1 MLSSGGNI
9 TALAIDR
16 DLVSVVVAESR
27 GGRWYQT
34 GGNEL
39 AGVVDRKDPDA
50 LKRAIVKTV
59 EGAGLSAATGGATT
73 DIAVSLSDRFASVG
87 VFTFSDFPE
96 SEDDARAIVG
106 LRAKKE
112 FALGELP
119 RLDYQ
124 ILDGAGPTK
133 VLVVAIDQRLVGAI
147 EEGLGDRG
155 IDVGRI
161 GLTSFY
167 LANMLA
173 EEKTPSHGNFSVA
186 IVINGTMTLL
196 IFSGGSLD
204 FYRSKSIKGD
214 FKSLARDLRMS
225 FVSYSG
231 GGRGDA
237 AALGGDEQLLL
248 FTEEFSRDEVEATGA
263 VEGVKIRLL
272 RAEDFLESAGGEAT
286 TGNSNILR
294 LAAIGACL

>member
-9 TALAIDR
+9 TALTIDR
-16 DLVSVVVAESR
+16 GLVSLVVAESR

-39 AGVVDRKDPDA
+39 AAAVDRNDPDA
-50 LKRAIVKTV
+50 LKRAIAKTV
-59 EGAGLSAATGGATT
+59 EGAGLSGGAGGATT

-87 VFTFSDFPE
+87 IFTFSEFPE

-112 FALGELP
+112 FALSELP

-124 ILDGAGPTK
+124 ILDDTGPTK
-133 VLVVAIDQRLVGAI
+133 VLIVAIDQRLVGAV
-147 EEGLGDRG
+147 EEGLGQKG
-155 IDVGRI
+155 LEAGRI

-173 EEKTPSHGNFSVA
+173 GEKTPSHGNFSVA
-186 IVINGTMTLL
+186 IVIDGTMTLL

-204 FYRSKSIKGD
+204 FYRSKSFKGG
-214 FKSLARDLRMS
+214 FKNLARDLSMS

-231 GGRGDA
+231 SSD
-237 AALGGDEQLLL
+237 QLLL
-248 FTEEFSRDEVEATGA
+248 FTEEFSRTEVEEAGA
-263 VEGVKIRLL
+263 VEGVKIRLV
-272 RAEDFLESAGGEAT
+272 RAGDFLEPAGAAAA

>member
-9 TALAIDR
+9 TALTIDS

-39 AGVVDRKDPDA
+39 AVAVDLKDPDA
-50 LKRAIVKTV
+50 LKRAIAKTV
-59 EGAGLSAATGGATT
+59 EGAGLSAGTGGATT

-87 VFTFSDFPE
+87 IFTFSDFPE

-106 LRAKKE
+106 LRARKE
-112 FALGELP
+112 FALSDMP

-124 ILDGAGPTK
+124 ILDDAGTTK
-133 VLVVAIDQRLVGAI
+133 VLVVATGQRFVGAI
-147 EEGLGDRG
+147 EDGLAERG
-155 IDVGRI
+155 IDAGRI

-167 LANMLA
+167 LANMLTEDKA
-173 EEKTPSHGNFSVA
+173 PSHGNFSVA

-196 IFSGGSLD
+196 IYAGGNLD
-204 FYRSKSIKGD
+204 FYRSKSFRGE
-214 FKSLARDLRMS
+214 FKNLARDLRMS
-225 FVSYSG
+225 FVSYAG
-231 GGRGDA
+231 GGRDEIA
-237 AALGGDEQLLL
+237 IGGDEQLLL
-248 FTEEFSRDEVEATGA
+248 FTEEFSRDEVEAADA
-263 VEGVKIRLL
+263 VEGVKIKLI
-272 RAEDFLESAGGEAT
+272 RADDFLESAGVAPT
-286 TGNSNILR
+286 SGNSNILR